1 MSGKKVI
8 YDAKKDAYYGKPY
21 IDSDEMRQRDMPDGS
36 RKPFR
41 YVHGGFEGTRAKFVF
56 CFPVKEDFR
65 GRFYQYL
72 CPFPGPDEE
81 VASL

>member
-21 IDSDEMRQRDMPDGS
+21 IDADEMRQRDMPDGS

-41 YVHGGFEGTRAKFVF
+41 YVHGGLRAPGRNSCSVF
-56 CFPVKEDFR
+56 
-65 GRFYQYL
+65 L
-72 CPFPGPDEE
+72 
-81 VASL
+81 